1 MTTYESEIKKVDCN
15 ETDIY
20 ELISDLNNIDRF
32 KEMIPSDKIKDVTYD
47 ADSCQFSVD
56 PVGRLGLRI
65 VDREPSKTVK
75 FTTDQSPI
83 DFNLWIQ
90 MKQVAEN
97 DTRIKVTVKA
107 DINPFIKPMVEKP
120 LNMMVERI
128 ADGLTKIRFKELKKN
143 VGGTEL
149 V

>member
-1 MTTYESEIKKVDCN
+1 MTTFESEIKKAECN
-15 ETDIY
+15 QDEIY
-20 ELISDLNNIDRF
+20 ELISDLNNIERF
-32 KEMIPSDKIKDVTYD
+32 KEMIPNDKIKDVTFD

-56 PVGRLGLRI
+56 PVGQLGLRI

-75 FTTDQSPI
+75 FAADQSPI

-107 DINPFIKPMVEKP
+107 DLNPMVKMMVEKP
-120 LNMMVERI
+120 ITMFVEKI
-128 ADGLTKIRFKELKKN
+128 AEGLTKIPFKDLKKN
-143 VGGTEL
+143 V
-149 V
+149 